1 MALYTK
7 EDLLNDKKNEDVL
20 NELKKIRKEL
30 QFLALIKKIKIVVI
44 VVAIVCILL
53 FRALIMASLSSLFL
67 L

>member
-7 EDLLNDKKNEDVL
+7 EDLKNDDVL

-30 QFLALIKKIKIVVI
+30 QFLALLKKIKIAMI
-44 VVAIVCILL
+44 VVSIVLILL
-53 FRALIMASLSSLFL
+53 FRAIIAASLSSLFL

>member
-7 EDLLNDKKNEDVL
+7 EDLKNDEVM

-30 QFLALIKKIKIVVI
+30 QFLALLKKIKIITI
-44 VVAIVCILL
+44 VVCIVLALL
-53 FRALIMASLSSLFL
+53 FRAIIAAAFSSLFL